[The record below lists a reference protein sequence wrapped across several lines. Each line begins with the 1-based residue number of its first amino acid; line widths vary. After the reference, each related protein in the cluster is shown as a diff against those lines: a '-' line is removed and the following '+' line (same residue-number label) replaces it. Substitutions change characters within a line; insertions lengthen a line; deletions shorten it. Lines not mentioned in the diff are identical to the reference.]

1 MSPSGNFVL
10 RILRNTVQRS
20 LRSMAINQSA
30 MMTVLDVRS
39 TADFERLHRAGSA
52 NIPLEEL
59 TRRIHELPPRSVPV
73 TIYDENP
80 TRARWA
86 ASRLRVRERT
96 VAGVVHGETWL
107 TLGPTQNG
115 PSRVRLWQPHELLK
129 AAVEI
134 ASNAWGK
141 VARSADSDS
150 VRSTTRSGPTG
161 KFAQLPDPPR
171 ALDIACGTG
180 RDAVYLA
187 LCGFEVEAWD
197 ILPDAIN
204 RCQELAVRNGV
215 TIKTRC
221 RDVVQDTTIAPARHD
236 LVCCFNFLHR
246 PLFSSML
253 EAVRPG
259 GLIVCETFVE
269 PQRAIF
275 GKPVRAA
282 HVLQSGELLAAFSS
296 CEVLLYREG
305 LAGPRRY
312 AASLIARR
320 PSSSIDPAI
329 RP

>member
-1 MSPSGNFVL
+1 M
-10 RILRNTVQRS
+10 LRNTIHES
-20 LRSMAINQSA
+20 LRSMAIHRTEP
-30 MMTVLDVRS
+30 MTVLDVRPA
-39 TADFERLHRAGSA
+39 ADFERLHRTGAA

-59 TRRIHELPPRSVPV
+59 ARRIHELPPRGVPV
-73 TIYDENP
+73 TIYDEHP

-86 ASRLRVRERT
+86 ASRLRARERS
-96 VAGVVHGETWL
+96 VAGIVHGATWL
-107 TLGPTQNG
+107 ENG
-115 PSRVRLWQPHELLK
+115 PIQSGPSSVRLWRPHELLET
-129 AAVEI
+129 AVGSAFE
-134 ASNAWGK
+134 AWGEGQQSSF
-141 VARSADSDS
+141 AHLLER
-150 VRSTTRSGPTG
+150 PT
-161 KFAQLPDPPR
+161 

-187 LCGFEVEAWD
+187 LSGFEVDAWD
-197 ILPDAIN
+197 ILPDALE
-204 RCQELAVRNGV
+204 RCEELAARNCV
-215 TIKTRC
+215 SVNTIHC
-221 RDVVQDTTIAPARHD
+221 DVERDPAIPAASYD

-246 PLFSSML
+246 PLFSWIL